1 MTEDDAHNGSEEQAE
16 RTPEDWSPD
25 ERREFRLAVDARRR
39 RQLRAGQWFAGAL
52 IAIVVAGVAFRLPPE
67 WWVPAIGAA
76 ALLGTVF
83 RLVNW
88 KCPHCGE
95 RLPTR
100 RWPERC
106 PGCGAPLD

>member
-1 MTEDDAHNGSEEQAE
+1 MSDTNE
-16 RTPEDWSPD
+16 PD
-25 ERREFRLAVDARRR
+25 EWSLEERRAFRLAVEARRR
-39 RQLRAGQWFAGAL
+39 RQAQASRVV
-52 IAIVVAGVAFRLPPE
+52 AIVLMLLVAGGVLFRVPPT
-67 WWVPAIGAA
+67 WWVPAVGAA

-100 RWPERC
+100 RSADVC
-106 PGCGAPLD
+106 PGCGAPLE